1 MDITQRISELTR
13 PTGEEDLL
21 NVNYPKPRVEISAKH
36 AVMVALVA
44 VVGLVAWAFLGPNQT
59 GPPGWQS
66 PPDPQGQ
73 LALADPAWATT
84 ADPTGAP
91 AAPESVVVSVVGA
104 VDHPGLVT
112 LAPGARVADALD
124 SAGAQPEADMVA
136 LNLAQVLMDG
146 QQIVVTRVGESPP
159 APPGGSDS
167 GGAGTQGVSLN
178 SATAA
183 ELMELP
189 GVGEAT
195 AAAIISHREE
205 IGGFSDIAQL
215 QDVSGIGP
223 AKFAKLQGEVVL

>member
-21 NVNYPKPRVEISAKH
+21 NVNYPKSRVEISTKH
-36 AVMVALVA
+36 AVIAALVA
-44 VVGLVAWAFLGPNQT
+44 VVGLVSWVILGPNQT
-59 GPPGWQS
+59 GPPGGQG
-66 PPDPQGQ
+66 PPDSQSQ
-73 LALADPAWATT
+73 LALADPAWAT
-84 ADPTGAP
+84 AANHTGAP
-91 AAPESVVVSVVGA
+91 AAAPESVVVSVVGA

-124 SAGAQPEADMVA
+124 SAGAQPEADMMA

-146 QQIVVTRVGESPP
+146 QQIVVTRIGEAPP
-159 APPGGSDS
+159 APPPGGGS
-167 GGAGTQGVSLN
+167 GTQGVSLN
-178 SATAA
+178 SASAA